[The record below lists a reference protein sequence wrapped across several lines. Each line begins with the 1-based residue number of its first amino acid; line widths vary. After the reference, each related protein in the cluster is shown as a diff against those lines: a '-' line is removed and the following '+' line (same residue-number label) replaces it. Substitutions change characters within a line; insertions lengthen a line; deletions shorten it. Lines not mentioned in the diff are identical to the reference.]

1 MNLLLM
7 SAWSHAQVET
17 VEIVRVF
24 SSAMHTLLAPSLS
37 PFSAEMIL
45 TMQMKPVP
53 CHVRQADRT
62 PVQMGSRA
70 MPTQLVIL
78 LLVVLAIN
86 QRLIQPQDLQRC
98 HHQDHQIYQ
107 PRFRQSNRQICLLQN
122 HLPKRQLPNHLMS
135 LPHPPLVILPNPLRK
150 NQRWNQLHC
159 LPNFQPSIPLNFQH
173 NTQPSIPL
181 NPLQISLRNFPL
193 NTQQKTRQMS
203 LARRQSYLSY
213 LMCQKI
219 LFTAV

>member
-1 MNLLLM
+1 MKMLLM

-24 SSAMHTLLAPSLS
+24 SSAMHTLLAPTLS

-53 CHVRQADRT
+53 FHAQQAGRT

-70 MPTQLVIL
+70 MPTPLVIL
-78 LLVVLAIN
+78 LLVVLPVN

-98 HHQDHQIYQ
+98 HHLDHQIYQ
-107 PRFRQSNRQICLLQN
+107 PCFRQSNQQICLLQN
-122 HLPKRQLPNHLMS
+122 HLPKSQRPNHLMR
-135 LPHPPLVILPNPLRK
+135 LRYLPLVILPNPPRK
-150 NQRWNQLHC
+150 NQRWNQPHS
-159 LPNFQPSIPLNFQH
+159 LPNSQPSIPLNF
-173 NTQPSIPL
+173 
-181 NPLQISLRNFPL
+181 LQISLPNFPL
-193 NTQQKTRQMS
+193 NVQQKNRQIS
-203 LARRQSYLSY
+203 PARRQLYPSY

-219 LFTAV
+219 LFTVV